1 MRLKKL
7 IKKINKE
14 NTPPG
19 GWRPEAQIEILRLE
33 KRNADYQEI
42 IAELRVQVT
51 NITNTAEELRKQLA
65 EYQDKAELIEVE

>member
-19 GWRPEAQIEILRLE
+19 GWRPEDKVSSYKPQA
-33 KRNADYQEI
+33 AS
-42 IAELRVQVT
+42 AS
-51 NITNTAEELRKQLA
+51 KQTQL
-65 EYQDKAELIEVE
+65 KSRIKT

>member
-19 GWRPEAQIEILRLE
+19 GWRPEDKVSSHKLQA
-33 KRNADYQEI
+33 AS
-42 IAELRVQVT
+42 VS
-51 NITNTAEELRKQLA
+51 KQPQL
-65 EYQDKAELIEVE
+65 KSRIKI